1 MRKLTLEADN
11 LGKYYGLYNSP
22 LQRMSQLLWKREQQ
36 RGFWA
41 LRHVSFSVAAGDSF
55 AGYLGA
61 SLALGMPLPDAI
73 RRAGAAGAITVTR
86 RGASPS
92 LPHRGEVD
100 ALLATMTTEGIS

>member
-1 MRKLTLEADN
+1 VDTT
-11 LGKYYGLYNSP
+11 
-22 LQRMSQLLWKREQQ
+22 
-36 RGFWA
+36 
-41 LRHVSFSVAAGDSF
+41 AAGDSF